1 MEANAVIKGYEMKRR
16 RIGKTDI
23 EVSVMG
29 LGSWAIGG
37 GPRWGDNDDNESIF
51 TIRAAVERGINLID
65 TAPDYGAGHGECV
78 VGKAIQG
85 IRDQVVLTTKCGLVW
100 DDRPGSYFFTRG
112 GVEVRKN
119 LSAASIKQDVEDSLS
134 RLHTDYIDIYLT
146 HWQSVPPY
154 FTPVEE
160 TMGALLELKQQ
171 GKIRA
176 IGACNVEESH
186 IREYLKYGRIDV
198 VQNKYSLLDVQ
209 AEDDV
214 LPVCKKNQITLE
226 AYSSL
231 ELGLLT
237 GSIPAD
243 YVPAPENARNGKYW
257 FEPHRLRM
265 AVEMMEGWADL
276 REKYEAT
283 QAQLSIA
290 ALAEKHD
297 NVILLCGARK
307 MFQLEDNI
315 KGGSLEI
322 EKEDLNR
329 IYADVETLIRKA
341 Q

>member
-1 MEANAVIKGYEMKRR
+1 M
-16 RIGKTDI
+16 
-23 EVSVMG
+23 
-29 LGSWAIGG
+29 
-37 GPRWGDNDDNESIF
+37 
-51 TIRAAVERGINLID
+51 
-65 TAPDYGAGHGECV
+65 

-100 DDRPGSYFFTRG
+100 DGRPGSYFFTRG

-214 LPVCKKNQITLE
+214 LPVCKENQITLE

-265 AVEMMEGWADL
+265 AVEMMERWADL
-276 REKYEAT
+276 REKYKAT
-283 QAQLSIA
+283 QAQLSI
-290 ALAEKHD
+290 
-297 NVILLCGARK
+297 GRT
-307 MFQLEDNI
+307 
-315 KGGSLEI
+315 GG
-322 EKEDLNR
+322 K
-329 IYADVETLIRKA
+329 T
-341 Q
+341 